1 MNYFFEK
8 VRIFLLHILGKDVR
22 IPFEEGFPNIFRNK
36 KVITKWVNST
46 PFFIIDRFIVQKQL
60 NNLQNALQLYWGKNA
75 IIAYSFKTNN
85 ALAHARI
92 LKQEH
97 VWAEVVSSKEYAYA
111 KKLGYSGN
119 TIIFNGPMKRDT
131 DIMQA
136 IKNNSIIHIDN
147 FDELARVIRLTTPL
161 RQKISIGIRI
171 HGIIDGMQESRFGFS
186 IERNHALSAI
196 KLIQKVKYLRV
207 HSLHMHIGT
216 DIDALDAYKQAA
228 KIMGN
233 FTNTI
238 ERQLGYAISYLDMGG
253 GFPSLALKPF
263 SREDWNPQPVEKY
276 IQVIAKGLQ
285 QTLNDNKNKHL
296 IIEPGRYLVD
306 DAVAFISTVHS
317 QKIEDRVQKIITDGA
332 VTMLPLRH
340 YRPQIVKV
348 FDRGLTPRLEGNL
361 YTFIYGGSCK
371 EDDVLYEGRLP
382 KIELGDY
389 VVYYCVGAY
398 NQSMGSD
405 FIFGTPSMHMV

>member
-8 VRIFLLHILGKDVR
+8 IRIFLLHVLRKDAR
-22 IPFEEGFPNIFRNK
+22 IPSEEGFPNLFRNK
-36 KVITKWVNST
+36 KAITKWVNST

-75 IIAYSFKTNN
+75 IVAYSFKTNYT
-85 ALAHARI
+85 LAHARI
-92 LKQEH
+92 LKQER

-131 DIMQA
+131 DISQA
-136 IKNNSIIHIDN
+136 IKDNSIIHIDN
-147 FDELARVIRLTTPL
+147 FEELARVIRLTTPL
-161 RQKISIGIRI
+161 RHKISIGIRI
-171 HGIIDGMQESRFGFS
+171 HGMIDGMQESRFGFS
-186 IERNHALSAI
+186 IERNNAASAI
-196 KLIQKVKYLRV
+196 KLIQKAKNLHV

-238 ERQLGYAISYLDMGG
+238 ERQLGYAIAYLDMGG
-253 GFPSLALKPF
+253 GFPSLARKPF
-263 SREDWNPQPVEKY
+263 SREDWHPQSIEKY
-276 IQVIAKGLQ
+276 IQIIAEGLQ
-285 QTLNDNKNKHL
+285 QTLNDIKDKHL
-296 IIEPGRYLVD
+296 IVEPGRYLVD
-306 DAVAFISTVHS
+306 DAAVFISTVHS
-317 QKIEDRVQKIITDGA
+317 QKIEDRIQKIITNAA
-332 VTMLPLRH
+332 VTMLPLRY

-348 FDRGLTPRLEGNL
+348 FDREFKPRLKQSV

-405 FIFGTPSMHMV
+405 FIFGVPLVRFV